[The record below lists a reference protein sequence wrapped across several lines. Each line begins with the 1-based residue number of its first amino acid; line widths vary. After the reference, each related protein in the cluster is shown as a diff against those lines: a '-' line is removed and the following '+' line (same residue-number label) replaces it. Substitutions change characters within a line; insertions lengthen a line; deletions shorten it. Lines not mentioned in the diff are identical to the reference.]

1 MVFTVLKIYYNC
13 VKLLIYTVTKGSKRI
28 YKCKIP
34 YICTYIYINSVTKS
48 TKYFIV
54 YISVKWLLYIYIYIY
69 THTHI
74 VTKGSKHCIYKC
86 RIPYIYTYIYINRVT
101 KSTKYFIVYVYIS
114 VKLLIYIYI
123 YIVTKGS
130 KHCIYKCKITYIY
143 IYCH

>member
-1 MVFTVLKIYYNC
+1 MSLKVQN
-13 VKLLIYTVTKGSKRI
+13 
-28 YKCKIP
+28 
-34 YICTYIYINSVTKS
+34 
-48 TKYFIV
+48 IV
-54 YISVKWLLYIYIYIY
+54 YISVKLLLYIY
-69 THTHI
+69 T
-74 VTKGSKHCIYKC
+74 VTKCSKHCIYKC
-86 RIPYIYTYIYINRVT
+86 KITYIYIYIVTKSSKYCIYKCKIPYIYTYIYINRVT